1 MTNQGGTTMQ
11 YKTHNQDDL
20 INVTGTWLLTTI
32 NLPFYTVV
40 GVLGDPM
47 RFKADEGDGKVR
59 VEWDI
64 QFEDGLVATI
74 YDWKEHNR
82 APEEVT
88 DWHIGGRG
96 FEVVQRVYDLLGSK
110 NTSLTY

>member
-1 MTNQGGTTMQ
+1 MQ

-32 NLPFYTVV
+32 NLPFHRVAAA
-40 GVLGDPM
+40 LGDPI
-47 RFKADEGDGKVR
+47 RFKPEEADKIR

-74 YDWKEHNR
+74 YDWKEHKR

-96 FEVVQRVYDLLGSK
+96 FEVVQRVYDLLGTK

>member
-1 MTNQGGTTMQ
+1 MQ

-32 NLPFYTVV
+32 NLPFDRVAR
-40 GVLGDPM
+40 VLGDPI
-47 RFKADEGDGKVR
+47 RFNADEGDGKVR

-64 QFEDGLVATI
+64 QFDDGLVATI

-82 APEEVT
+82 KPEDVT